1 MMVFT
6 KRNLLVFFRD
16 KAAVF
21 FSLLASLII
30 VVLYLLFLGDVWTNS
45 FKGVANPREIMDNW
59 IMAGLIA
66 ITPFTAS
73 MGAFGTMIN
82 DRTSRIYKDI
92 YCSSISRFGITAGYI
107 FSSFIIGTILSL
119 VTLILAQGYILIQ
132 GGELISLIVLA
143 KIIGMILLSTFMS
156 TSFAFF
162 IVSFFNSQN
171 GFATAST
178 ISGTLIGFLTGIYL
192 PIGMLPNA
200 VQYVIKFFPVSHSAV
215 LLRQVMMEKAM
226 QVGFENI
233 PIEAAD
239 EIKQTLGVIFKI
251 KDYTMTPAVHLII
264 LFGTGAL
271 FFGLALLSM
280 SRKKK

>member
-30 VVLYLLFLGDVWTNS
+30 VVLYLLFLGDVWSNS
-45 FKGVANPREIMDNW
+45 FPGIENARSIMDSW

-66 ITPFTAS
+66 VTPFTAA
-73 MGAFGTMIN
+73 MGAFGTMIT
-82 DRTSRIYKDI
+82 DRTSKIYKDF
-92 YCSSISRFGITAGYI
+92 YCSPVSRFGITSGYI
-107 FSSFIIGTILSL
+107 VSSFIIGVILSL
-119 VTLILAQGYILIQ
+119 FTLVLAQGYILIQ
-132 GGELISLIVLA
+132 GGELISFLVFV
-143 KIIGMILLSTFMS
+143 KILGIILLSTFMS

-200 VQYVIKFFPVSHSAV
+200 VH
-215 LLRQVMMEKAM
+215 LRQIMMGKMMDKA
-226 QVGFENI
+226 FEQI
-233 PIEAAD
+233 PVEAAD
-239 EIKQTLGVIFKI
+239 EIKQMLGVVFKFNE
-251 KDYTMTPAVHLII
+251 YTMTPSVHLLI
-264 LFGTGAL
+264 LIVTGIL

>member
-30 VVLYLLFLGDVWTNS
+30 VVLYLLFLGDVWSNS
-45 FKGVANPREIMDNW
+45 FPGIENARSIMDSW

-66 ITPFTAS
+66 VTPFTAA
-73 MGAFGTMIN
+73 MGAFGTMIT
-82 DRTSRIYKDI
+82 DRTSKIYKDF
-92 YCSSISRFGITAGYI
+92 YCSPVSRFGITSGYI
-107 FSSFIIGTILSL
+107 VSSFIIGVILSL
-119 VTLILAQGYILIQ
+119 FTLVLAQGYILIQ
-132 GGELISLIVLA
+132 GGELISFLVFV
-143 KIIGMILLSTFMS
+143 KILGIILLSTFMS

-200 VQYVIKFFPVSHSAV
+200 VQYIIKFFPVSHSAV
-215 LLRQVMMEKAM
+215 LLRQIMMGKMMDKA
-226 QVGFENI
+226 FEQI
-233 PIEAAD
+233 PVEAAD
-239 EIKQTLGVIFKI
+239 EIKQMLGVVFKFNE
-251 KDYTMTPAVHLII
+251 YTMTPSVHLLI
-264 LFGTGAL
+264 LIVTGTL